1 MAPTSGASTSG
12 PDPAIPTVPAVPGV
26 PDNGDAGGKIG
37 AVVVAAGSSSRM
49 GGIDKIFAPLL
60 GIPLLA
66 HVLDQLENFNPLD
79 QIALVLGQSSVERG
93 LELVRQRG
101 YRKVTQVCAGGER
114 RQDSVRNGLNALSS
128 CQWVII
134 HDGAR
139 PCLDEPMLQ
148 RGLEAARES
157 GAAAAGVPVKDTI
170 KVVSAQGMV
179 SETPSREGLWAA
191 QTPQVFRYSL
201 LWEAHQTCTGT
212 VTDDAAMVETV
223 GGQVKMFLGSYE
235 NLKVTTPEDLD
246 IAGLLL
252 QRRRGAGPIRH

>member
-1 MAPTSGASTSG
+1 MGNADG
-12 PDPAIPTVPAVPGV
+12 I
-26 PDNGDAGGKIG
+26 IG
-37 AVVVAAGSSSRM
+37 AVVVAAGGSSRM

-66 HVLDQLENFNPLD
+66 HVLDQLESFTPID
-79 QIALVLGQSSVERG
+79 QIALVLGHASLERG
-93 LELVRQRG
+93 RDLVRQRG
-101 YRKVTQVCAGGER
+101 YQKIAQVCAGGER
-114 RQDSVRNGLNALSS
+114 RQDSVRNGLSSLNAIST
-128 CQWVII
+128 CQWVIV

-139 PCLDEPMLQ
+139 PCLDGPMLQ

-179 SETPSREGLWAA
+179 AGSPARDSLWAA

-201 LWEAHQTCTGT
+201 LWDAHEKCAEP

-223 GGQVKMFLGSYE
+223 GGRVKMFLGSYE

-252 QRRRGAGPIRH
+252 QRRRGAGPTPTPP